1 MEYKSLGTGYLY
13 KIQDGH
19 FVEIP
24 GDVVIDMC
32 GSIFFNSYDNEDKT
46 TNSFIPCAKEGIM
59 FMDMVWLNKPNAARA
74 CSIFKEYYARKIER
88 LNEELTSC
96 QKICNLI
103 DSLDFNSSMVG

>member
-1 MEYKSLGTGYLY
+1 MECKSLRTGYLY

-24 GDVVIDMC
+24 GDVVMYMHTNIY
-32 GSIFFNSYDNEDKT
+32 FNTHDNEGKT
-46 TNSFIPCAKEGIM
+46 TNLFIPCAKEGIM

-74 CSIFKEYYARKIER
+74 GSIFKEYYVRKNER

-103 DSLDFNSSMVG
+103 DNLDFNSSMVG